1 MCKSNSNAIY
11 ISKDSEDM
19 QNKKKKRNE
28 VSIT

>member
-19 QNKKKKRNE
+19 QNKKKRNE